1 MVKVKCFFLST
12 TFLLLFSLIGI
23 IIDIY
28 ILQKNTNQYFTCV
41 YMIREWNYYG
51 EKTRKLRINVDNIFD
66 KHSAC
71 NA

>member
-1 MVKVKCFFLST
+1 MYFFST

-23 IIDIY
+23 IILIY
-28 ILQKNTNQYFTCV
+28 IYYRKTLINISLV